1 MKQTD
6 LVPVER
12 QQMSVAQSP
21 SVPIADML
29 RGVVEKGVTV
39 ENASALEKLVGLYE
53 RMQEKEAEKQF
64 AASFV
69 ALQQDLPTIVA
80 SSVIP
85 NRGKY
90 ERFEDVMKVV
100 QPLLTKHGFALTF
113 SNDQKDN
120 RVTETCHLMHVG
132 GHMRSNSF
140 TVRISG
146 KADSETQ
153 ADCKAGTTAKR
164 NALLNCLN
172 IVIRQDC
179 LQDEDDPRNEGDFIT
194 PAQAEE
200 LQRRVRETESN
211 EIAFLKLAGVGAVIG
226 APNLGHYKS
235 IMSGKYAMLDEQ
247 LQRKEQRGR

>member
-12 QQMSVAQSP
+12 QQMAVA
-21 SVPIADML
+21 IAPNPVGDML
-29 RGVVEKGVTV
+29 KAVIDKGVTQDNV
-39 ENASALEKLVGLYE
+39 AALEKIVGLYE
-53 RMQEKEAEKQF
+53 RMEEKNAEKQF

-69 ALQQDLPTIVA
+69 ALQQDLPVIVA
-80 SSVIP
+80 QTVIV

-90 ERFEDVMKVV
+90 ERFEDVMHVV
-100 QPLLTKHGFALTF
+100 QPLLTKHGFSISF
-113 SNDQKDN
+113 SNENVDG
-120 RVTETCHLMHVG
+120 RVTETCHLTHVG
-132 GHMRSNSF
+132 GHKRVNSF
-140 TVRISG
+140 TVRVSG

-164 NALLNCLN
+164 NALLNALN

-179 LQDEDDPRNEGDFIT
+179 LQDEDDPRNEGEFIT
-194 PAQAEE
+194 PEQAEE

-211 EIAFLKLAGVGAVIG
+211 EIAFLKLAGVGAVVG
-226 APNLGHYKS
+226 TPNLGHYKT

-247 LQRKEQRGR
+247 LSRKESRGR